1 MKNFTRNKT
10 GNLLRIPR
18 VKAAFGCCKATVYIW
33 IKEGLFTPPVRVGKR
48 MSGWPENEVDAIVAA
63 RILGKSD
70 DVIRAMVR
78 QLVHDRQMVQEAN
91 YV

>member
-18 VKAAFGCCKATVYIW
+18 VKAAFGCCKATIYTW
-33 IKEGLFTPPVRVGKR
+33 IREGLFTPPVRVGKR
-48 MSGWPENEVDAIVAA
+48 MSGWPEKEVNAIIAA

-70 DVIRAMVR
+70 DVIRALVN
-78 QLVHDRQMVQEAN
+78 QLIQDRQVEPGGI